1 MSKTRNVRL
10 WSREETLTLLDILR
24 TSCISFLDGT
34 RSNRKGE
41 MYRYIEEELR
51 NRDPNTIRDARQIE
65 NKWKNLKH
73 GYEKHKQEQE
83 MGLASTKSY
92 EYLTELEDLFL
103 LIANRSLMLH
113 TTNVE
118 TITNAEAYFEDGL
131 LVEESQDYSMDEDAV
146 VIEEIVCDSQDA
158 LDFGKLYGSKGPHTK
173 PTQSTHSLSG
183 RFLTEATVVAS
194 TSAKA
199 NPRRKK
205 LTSENMDALLQ
216 KVTTMQKETDE
227 AFIRKQMELIENE
240 FEGFREKE
248 KEHWAQLKLDLE
260 ELKEKYLDRIQKV
273 ARGDAFHDPAEETVG
288 NETKRRRTVGGLA
301 SRRK

>member
-1 MSKTRNVRL
+1 MSKARSIRL
-10 WSREETLTLLDILR
+10 WTREETLDLLDILR
-24 TSCISFLDGT
+24 TSSCISFLDGS

-51 NRDPNTIRDARQIE
+51 NRNPSSTRDARQIE

-73 GYEKHKQEQE
+73 GYDKHKQEQE
-83 MGLASTKSY
+83 VGLASSKTY

-118 TITNAEAYFEDGL
+118 TIANTETFFDDGL
-131 LVEESQDYSMDEDAV
+131 LVEESQEDYSMDEDAV

-158 LDFGKLYGSKGPHTK
+158 IDFDDT
-173 PTQSTHSLSG
+173 
-183 RFLTEATVVAS
+183 AVAS
-194 TSAKA
+194 TSAKPI
-199 NPRRKK
+199 PRRKK
-205 LTSENMDALLQ
+205 LTTENMDALLE
-216 KVTTMQKETDE
+216 KVSNMQKETDE

-260 ELKEKYLDRIQKV
+260 ELKEKYLERIQKV
-273 ARGDAFHDPAEETVG
+273 ARGDAFHDPADETGG
-288 NETKRRRTVGGLA
+288 NETKRRRTIGGAVG
-301 SRRK
+301 RKK

>member
-158 LDFGKLYGSKGPHTK
+158 LDF
-173 PTQSTHSLSG
+173 
-183 RFLTEATVVAS
+183 EATVVAS